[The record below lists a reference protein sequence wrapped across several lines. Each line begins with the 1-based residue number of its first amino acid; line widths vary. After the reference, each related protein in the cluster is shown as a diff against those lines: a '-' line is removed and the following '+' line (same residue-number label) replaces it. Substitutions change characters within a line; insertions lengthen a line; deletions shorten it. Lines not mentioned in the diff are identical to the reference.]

1 MPGRDIT
8 RLRNRA
14 ARVLFL
20 FFFVIWAG
28 PQLAMPAWA
37 QSAPPQNDP
46 KPNAPSS
53 STSAVAPAGSPQ
65 SPDKPDD
72 KPAKT
77 IDKKDSQNKD
87 INDQGVFVFRKD
99 VDEVMLHASVI
110 DDKQH
115 IVTTLDHSAFSVF
128 EDGKP
133 QSIISFHHEDIPVA
147 MGIIIDNSG
156 SMREK
161 RNKVNQAALNLV
173 RSSNP
178 KDEVFVVNFNDE
190 QYLDQDFTNNL
201 LKLKEA
207 LDKIDARGGTAL
219 YDAVVASADH
229 LKQNARLEKKVLF
242 VVTDGEDN
250 ASSETLEQAVKQ
262 LQQENGPSVYAIGI
276 LGDEEHPKRA
286 KKALEIIAQR
296 TGGIAFFPKTLD
308 EVDAI
313 SRTVA
318 NDIRNQYAIGYKP
331 TNPRGNG
338 GFRQIRVDAKAK
350 GHGKLMVAPR
360 VATTPVRN
368 LPPAARS
375 KVLPICPRRSGLTVP
390 HCPSSFRA
398 RRLSIRRRSRPRAP
412 SPLARSPAP
421 LPHISSVRFLRAR
434 REPFSRR
441 IRCKPREHRADACTR
456 DAAAG
461 RRHWSAVRSLSISFW
476 FNAAAIC

>member
-20 FFFVIWAG
+20 LTFVIWTAAQI
-28 PQLAMPAWA
+28 PLSAWP
-37 QSAPPQNDP
+37 QSAPAQQPVTPSQQVE
-46 KPNAPSS
+46 KPPVTNAPP
-53 STSAVAPAGSPQ
+53 V
-65 SPDKPDD
+65 DE
-72 KPAKT
+72 
-77 IDKKDSQNKD
+77 KKL
-87 INDQGVFVFRKD
+87 NDQGVFVFKKD
-99 VDEVMLHASVI
+99 VDEVLLHASVI

-115 IVTTLDHSAFSVF
+115 IVTNLDRAAFSVF

-133 QSIISFHHEDIPVA
+133 QNIISFHHVDIPVA
-147 MGIIIDNSG
+147 MGIVIDNSG

-178 KDEVFVVNFNDE
+178 QDEVFVVNFNDE

-207 LDKIDARGGTAL
+207 LEKIDARGGTAL

-229 LKQNARLEKKVLF
+229 LKQNARLEKKVIF

-286 KKALEIIAQR
+286 RKALEIIADR

-313 SRTVA
+313 SRTIA

-331 TNPRGNG
+331 TNPQQAG
-338 GFRQIRVDAKAK
+338 GFRQIRVEAKSK
-350 GHGKLMVAPR
+350 GRGKLLVRTKTGYYAGAQ
-360 VATTPVRN
+360 AT
-368 LPPAARS
+368 
-375 KVLPICPRRSGLTVP
+375 
-390 HCPSSFRA
+390 
-398 RRLSIRRRSRPRAP
+398 
-412 SPLARSPAP
+412 
-421 LPHISSVRFLRAR
+421 
-434 REPFSRR
+434 
-441 IRCKPREHRADACTR
+441 
-456 DAAAG
+456 AAG
-461 RRHWSAVRSLSISFW
+461 TK
-476 FNAAAIC
+476 